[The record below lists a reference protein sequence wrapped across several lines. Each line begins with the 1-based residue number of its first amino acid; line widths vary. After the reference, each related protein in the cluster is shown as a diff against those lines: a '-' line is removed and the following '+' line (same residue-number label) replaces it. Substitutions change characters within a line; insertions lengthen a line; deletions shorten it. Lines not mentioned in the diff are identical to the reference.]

1 MSDPKNDFYKPKA
14 ISGYPEWLPE
24 QRAVEQKWLDKLR
37 NLFESYG
44 YCSIETSAV
53 EEIPVLTSKGESA
66 DKEIYTISRL
76 SAEDNTEKAKT
87 AKSKLGLHYDLTVPF
102 ARYVAQN
109 FSKLDFPFKRY
120 QIQKVWR
127 GERPQEGRFR
137 EFYQCDI
144 DVINQ
149 DTLPLFFDIEIL
161 KVMHKAL
168 LLLDIGNIEIRLS
181 NRKILQGALESLG
194 IKDIQGTI
202 RILDKKDKLG
212 DEKIASLLEE
222 QLEES
227 LDQKQIK
234 SCIEIINIKNSKNL
248 SKDIQAVIN
257 AELNPT
263 LKKGI
268 EELEHVISEI
278 NNPDSKGDFVVDL
291 SIARGFDYYSGT
303 IFEAKFK
310 DFPQFSTI
318 ASGGRYDKLANSFIR
333 NELPGIGMSIGITRI
348 FSKAISEGLIQTSS
362 KSPTNVLIACLES
375 SDKNNLNKIA
385 NQIRERNFNV
395 EIYHLE
401 DKLKKQ
407 IRYADRKGIK
417 YVLFPGNNSPDEV
430 KNLANGKQEEIDI
443 TNFDFS

>member
-1 MSDPKNDFYKPKA
+1 MPEIYKPKA

-24 QRAVEQKWLDKLR
+24 QRAIEIKWLDKLR
-37 NLFESYG
+37 KLFESYG

-76 SAEDNTEKAKT
+76 AAEDSEKET
-87 AKSKLGLHYDLTVPF
+87 KSKKNKLGLHYDLTVPF

-109 FSKLDFPFKRY
+109 FSKIDFPFKRY

-149 DTLPLFFDIEIL
+149 DNLPLFFDVEIL
-161 KVMHKAL
+161 KIMHQAL
-168 LLLDIGNIEIRLS
+168 SLLDLGKIEIRVS
-181 NRKILQGALESLG
+181 NRKILQGSLEALG

-202 RILDKKDKLG
+202 RILDKKDKHG

-222 QLEES
+222 HLEEK
-227 LDQKQIK
+227 LDQTQIK
-234 SCIEIINIKNSKNL
+234 SCIELTNIKS
-248 SKDIQAVIN
+248 SKDFARDILSVIKKPN
-257 AELNPT
+257 AELE
-263 LKKGI
+263 KGI
-268 EELEHVISEI
+268 EELKYIISEI
-278 NNPDSKGDFVVDL
+278 DNSDFADDFIVDL
-291 SIARGFDYYSGT
+291 SIARGFDYYSGS
-303 IFEAKFK
+303 IFEAKFT

-318 ASGGRYDKLANSFIR
+318 ASGGRYDKLASSFIK
-333 NELPGIGMSIGITRI
+333 NELPGIGMSIGLTRI
-348 FSKAISEGLIQTSS
+348 FSKALREGLIKPSA
-362 KSPTNVLIACLES
+362 KSPTNVLIAWLEGRE
-375 SDKNNLNKIA
+375 KKELNLIA
-385 NQIRERNFNV
+385 NKLRERNFNV
-395 EIYHLE
+395 ELYHCE

-417 YVLFPGNNSPDEV
+417 YVLFPGKDSPDEV
-430 KNLANGKQEEIDI
+430 KNLEDGKQEEINI
-443 TNFDFS
+443 KNFDFS